1 MTSRLRSLAWLP
13 LAALALSP
21 SLASAVAGAA
31 GTAGAAGIGSLDA
44 RIDQVVERITPALVE
59 TRHKI
64 HQNPELGNKETA
76 TAALVAER
84 LRALGYE
91 VKTGVAKTG
100 VVAILKG
107 GRPGPVVAVRAD
119 MDALPVTEQTDFPF
133 RSTKR
138 DTFDGQEVGVA
149 HACGHDIHT
158 TVELGVAEVLAALK
172 ADLPGT
178 VKLIFQPAE
187 EGPPP
192 GERGGAD
199 VMLEEGALANP
210 KPAAIFA
217 LHSFPDIPVGQVGYT
232 EGPTYAAVD
241 EFRIKI
247 HGKQAHGA
255 YPHLGIDPVVTAA
268 QAILALQTIRSR
280 NLSGTEPGVVTVG
293 VVRGG
298 ERFNIIPEEVLLA
311 GTVRTYH
318 EETRSMIEKRMR
330 EILDGITKAAGAT
343 FELDYRKNAPAT
355 VNEPALSKA
364 SRPALERAL
373 GKANVVDAE
382 PTMGGEDFAYFANVV
397 PGFYFRLGTV
407 KPGTTSGGLHTP
419 TFRGDDSAIPVGVRA
434 MSRVVVDYLQTHRP

>member
-1 MTSRLRSLAWLP
+1 MTSRSLSRAWLP
-13 LAALALSP
+13 LLALVFSVSP
-21 SLASAVAGAA
+21 VFAA
-31 GTAGAAGIGSLDA
+31 TKAAAAPGGLDA
-44 RIDQVVERITPALVE
+44 RIDQAVERLTPALIEV
-59 TRHKI
+59 RHKI

-84 LRALGYE
+84 LRALGFE

-100 VVAILKG
+100 VVAFLKG
-107 GRPGPVVAVRAD
+107 GKPGPVVAVRAD

-158 TVELGVAEVLAALK
+158 TVQLGVAEVLASLK

-178 VKLIFQPAE
+178 VEFIFQPAE

-199 VMLEEGALANP
+199 LMVEEGVLASP
-210 KPAAIFA
+210 KPAAIFG
-217 LHSFPDIPVGQVGYT
+217 LHSFPDVPVGQVGYT

-247 HGKQAHGA
+247 HGKQSHGA
-255 YPHLGIDPVVTAA
+255 YPHLGVDPVVTAA
-268 QAILALQTIRSR
+268 QVILALQTIRSR
-280 NLSGTEPGVVTVG
+280 NLPGTEPSVVTVG

-298 ERFNIIPEEVLLA
+298 ERFNIIPGEVLLA

-318 EETRSMIEKRMR
+318 EETRAAIERRMR
-330 EILDGITKAAGAT
+330 EILDGTTKAAGAT
-343 FELDYRKNAPAT
+343 FELDYKKNAPAT
-355 VNEPALSKA
+355 VNNPALSRA
-364 SRPALERAL
+364 SRPALERAV
-373 GKANVVDAE
+373 GKANVVDSE

-397 PGFYFRLGTV
+397 PGFYFRLGTS

-419 TFRGDDSAIPVGVRA
+419 TFRGDDSAIAVGVKA
-434 MSRVVVDYLQTHRP
+434 MSRTLVDYLQAHRP

>member
-1 MTSRLRSLAWLP
+1 MTSRSRSLAGVP
-13 LAALALSP
+13 LLALALSVSP
-21 SLASAVAGAA
+21 AAHAGNAA
-31 GTAGAAGIGSLDA
+31 GSLDA
-44 RIDQVVERITPALVE
+44 RIDQAVERLTPELIEV
-59 TRHKI
+59 RHKI
-64 HQNPELGNKETA
+64 HQHPELGNRETA

-84 LRALGYE
+84 LRALGFE
-91 VKTGVAKTG
+91 VRTGVAKTG
-100 VVAILKG
+100 VVALLKG
-107 GRPGPVVAVRAD
+107 GRPGPVIAVRAD

-133 RSTKR
+133 RSTQR
-138 DTFDGQEVGVA
+138 ATFDGQEVGVA

-158 TVELGVAEVLAALK
+158 TVELGVAAVLASLK

-178 VKLIFQPAE
+178 VKFIFQPAE

-199 VMLEEGALANP
+199 LMIDEKVLENP

-217 LHSFPDIPVGQVGYT
+217 LHSFPDVPVGQVGYT

-255 YPHLGIDPVVTAA
+255 YPHLGVDPVVTAA

-280 NLSGTEPGVVTVG
+280 NLPGTEPAVVTVG

-318 EETRSMIEKRMR
+318 EETRATIERRMR
-330 EILDGITKAAGAT
+330 EILDGITKSAGAT
-343 FELDYRKNAPAT
+343 FDLDYKKNAPAT
-355 VNEPALSKA
+355 VNDPALSKA

-373 GKANVVDAE
+373 GKANVIDSE

-397 PGFYFRLGTV
+397 PGFYFRLGTS

-419 TFRGDDSAIPVGVRA
+419 TFRGDDTAIAVGVRA
-434 MSRVVVDYLQTHRP
+434 MSRVLVDYLQAHPAAEPAR